1 MSLKYSL
8 IIPVYNRP
16 EEVKELLETIAAQT
30 FAGDFETIVIEDGST
45 LSSREV
51 VAEYTSRIAITYL
64 EKENSGPG
72 DSRNYG
78 MERATGDYFI
88 ILDSD
93 CLLPDHYLES
103 VDEFLGRHYVDCFG
117 GADAATEHFTPIQ
130 KAINYAMTSLLT
142 TGGIRGNKR
151 AVSKFEPRSFNMGLS
166 RRAFQSTG
174 GFGRIHPG
182 EDPDLTLRLWQ
193 KGFETAF
200 VEEAFVYH
208 KRRISWEK
216 YYLQVKKFGQTRAI
230 LNQWHPQ
237 SRKIVHWFP
246 TLFLIGFLISLL
258 LLFVGEWGFIF
269 IYIAYFILIF
279 FDSKRINHSSQIG
292 YLSVWAVCLQFY
304 A

>member
-78 MERATGDYFI
+78 MERASGDYFI

-142 TGGIRGNKR
+142 TGGIRGSLV
-151 AVSKFEPRSFNMGLS
+151 ASIWGSLAGLS
-166 RRAFQSTG
+166 RLQEALVVYTLG
-174 GFGRIHPG
+174 KTPILPYACGRKVLKQP
-182 EDPDLTLRLWQ
+182 L
-193 KGFETAF
+193 
-200 VEEAFVYH
+200 
-208 KRRISWEK
+208 
-216 YYLQVKKFGQTRAI
+216 
-230 LNQWHPQ
+230 
-237 SRKIVHWFP
+237 
-246 TLFLIGFLISLL
+246 
-258 LLFVGEWGFIF
+258 
-269 IYIAYFILIF
+269 
-279 FDSKRINHSSQIG
+279 
-292 YLSVWAVCLQFY
+292 
-304 A
+304 